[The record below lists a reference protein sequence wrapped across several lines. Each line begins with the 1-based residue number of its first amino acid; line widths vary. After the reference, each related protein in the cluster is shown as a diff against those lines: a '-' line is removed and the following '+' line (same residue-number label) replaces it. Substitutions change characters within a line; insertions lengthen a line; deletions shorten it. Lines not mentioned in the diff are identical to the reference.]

1 MMDRRVL
8 VTVSVLAATG
18 VAGACHH
25 KAPPAAAPTPVS
37 VDTAALRRARED
49 SLRAAQEAEARRRAA
64 EEQARAQAAAAALER
79 ARAALT
85 APIYFEYDAANIS
98 DEARAALDQKVA
110 LLRANPD
117 LKLRIEGNA
126 DERGSEEYNL
136 ALGIRRAQAARDYIT
151 GFGIDGARL
160 ATLSNGEDKPADP
173 GHDESAWSKNRRDEF
188 VITSGGERI
197 TSPAAR

>member
-1 MMDRRVL
+1 MMDRRAVMVVL
-8 VTVSVLAATG
+8 LVGLSL
-18 VAGACHH
+18 GACH
-25 KAPPAAAPTPVS
+25 KKTPPVTPTPQ

-64 EEQARAQAAAAALER
+64 EEQARAQAAAEALER

-85 APIYFEYDAANIS
+85 APIYFEYDASTIQDDAK
-98 DEARAALDQKVA
+98 AALDQKVA

-136 ALGIRRAQAARDYIT
+136 ALGMRRADAAKQYIT
-151 GFGIDGARL
+151 GFGVDGSRL
-160 ATLSNGEDKPADP
+160 ATMSNGEDKPADP

-188 VITSGGERI
+188 VVTAGGERI
-197 TSPAAR
+197 TPAGQ

>member
-1 MMDRRVL
+1 
-8 VTVSVLAATG
+8 
-18 VAGACHH
+18 
-25 KAPPAAAPTPVS
+25 
-37 VDTAALRRARED
+37 
-49 SLRAAQEAEARRRAA
+49 
-64 EEQARAQAAAAALER
+64 
-79 ARAALT
+79 
-85 APIYFEYDAANIS
+85 IYFEYDASTIS
-98 DEARAALDQKVA
+98 DEAKGALDQKVA

-136 ALGIRRAQAARDYIT
+136 ALGMRRAQAARDYIS
-151 GFGIDGARL
+151 GFGIDAARL
-160 ATLSNGEDKPADP
+160 ATMSNGEDKPADP

>member
-1 MMDRRVL
+1 MMDRRV
-8 VTVSVLAATG
+8 VVSAAVVAMVL
-18 VAGACHH
+18 AGACH
-25 KAPPAAAPTPVS
+25 KAPPPAAPTPMA
-37 VDTAALRRARED
+37 VDTAAQRRARED
-49 SLRAAQEAEARRRAA
+49 SLRAAQDAEARRRAA

-85 APIYFEYDAANIS
+85 APIYFEFDASSIS
-98 DEARAALDQKVA
+98 ADAKSALDQKVA

-136 ALGIRRAQAARDYIT
+136 ALGMRRAQAARDYLT
-151 GFGIDGARL
+151 GFGIDAARL

-173 GHDESAWSKNRRDEF
+173 GHDENAWAKNRRDEF

-197 TSPAAR
+197 TTPAAR

>member
-18 VAGACHH
+18 VAGACH
-25 KAPPAAAPTPVS
+25 KAPPPAAPTPVS

-64 EEQARAQAAAAALER
+64 EEQARAQAAAQALER

-85 APIYFEYDAANIS
+85 APIYFDFDVSTIS
-98 DEARAALDQKVA
+98 DEARSTLDQKVA

-136 ALGIRRAQAARDYIT
+136 ALGMRRAQAARDYIT
-151 GFGIDGARL
+151 GFGIDAARL
-160 ATLSNGEDKPADP
+160 AMLSNGEDKPADP
-173 GHDESAWSKNRRDEF
+173 GHDESAWAKNRRDEF